1 MKEKRVKKER
11 VIKNR
16 EMQSKGNVRA
26 INCFTFLSLQR
37 EELKRA
43 GASQKI
49 GFFYKAKS
57 LGAKLEHACSAA
69 FRTPSYV
76 TTPIFEEVQVFVPL
90 NGHKGPT
97 LLLQKVAP
105 YLEHTCVRS
114 CNWPFV

>member
-11 VIKNR
+11 VIKKR
-16 EMQSKGNVRA
+16 EVQSKGNVRA

-37 EELKRA
+37 DQLKRA
-43 GASQKI
+43 GGSQKI

-76 TTPIFEEVQVFVPL
+76 ATPMFEEVQVFVLL
-90 NGHKGPT
+90 NDHKGPT
-97 LLLQKVAP
+97 LLLQKV
-105 YLEHTCVRS
+105 
-114 CNWPFV
+114 

>member
-11 VIKNR
+11 VIKKR
-16 EMQSKGNVRA
+16 EVQSKGNVRA
-26 INCFTFLSLQR
+26 INYCFTFLSLQR
-37 EELKRA
+37 DQLKRA

-76 TTPIFEEVQVFVPL
+76 TTPIFEEVQVFVLL
-90 NGHKGPT
+90 NEHKGPS
-97 LLLQKVAP
+97 LLLQKV
-105 YLEHTCVRS
+105 
-114 CNWPFV
+114 